1 VPLRRFLGGAVLVVN
16 TASRCGY
23 TPQFE
28 GLEALYRAR
37 RGDGLTVL
45 GFPSDDFRQEL
56 EENEEIASFCRLE
69 YGVSFPMM
77 ARTAVT
83 GAAAHPLF
91 AAIAAR
97 PGPAGEEPSFKYLLD
112 DRGRLVARF
121 EPSVEPHDPALVA
134 AVEEVLAQ
142 RAL

>member
-1 VPLRRFLGGAVLVVN
+1 MN
-16 TASRCGY
+16 TAIRCGY

-28 GLEALYRAR
+28 GLQALYRAR
-37 RGDGLTVL
+37 RGDGLTVV

-56 EENEEIASFCRLE
+56 EENEEIAAFCRLE

-77 ARTAVT
+77 AKTAVT

-91 AAIAAR
+91 AAIAER
-97 PGPAGEEPSFKYLLD
+97 PGPAGEEPSFNFTKYLLD
-112 DRGRLVARF
+112 HRGRLVARF
-121 EPSVEPHDPALVA
+121 EPSVEPDDPALVA
-134 AVEEVLAQ
+134 AIEEVLAR